1 MLKTSLQL
9 RLHQSLTLTPQLQ
22 QTIRLLQFS
31 SLELQQQ
38 VTEMIEQNPMLEVEE
53 NAPAEVPAE
62 AAEAG
67 DGAAVEAGGA
77 EDIPDELPLDTSWDA
92 IYDSLPAAAPP
103 ASGDGSDYLEN
114 QAAAGGDVRQQ
125 LLEQLQLTGLSP
137 LDRAIAEA
145 IVLNLRNDGY
155 LDDSLANIAQLV
167 SDLSGQ
173 PVGEDEV
180 RAMQHYVMQLE
191 PVGCGALDP
200 REHLLA
206 QLRHRGADGQAAADA
221 RLLLERHFE
230 LVGKQNLNQLTRRTG
245 LSAARVEAALS
256 LIRSLPPRPASGLDG
271 ERTNY
276 VVPDVYVTRHEGRW
290 VVSLNPEVSPRLRV
304 HPFYASLVRRGDQ
317 SDDNR
322 YLREQ
327 LQEARWFIKS
337 ILSRNETIL
346 RVAEVIVDKQQ
357 AFFDQGEQAMQPMV
371 LRDVAEVLGM
381 HESTISRVTTSKY
394 MLTPRGLFEF
404 KYFFSSQLHTADG
417 GNTSATAIKAIIRQL
432 ISDED
437 PQKPLSDSRIAS
449 ILLDEKGIKVARRT
463 VAKYREAMQIPPSN
477 ERKRIG

>member
-53 NAPAEVPAE
+53 NGPEEVPGEPPE
-62 AAEAG
+62 AAEAPV
-67 DGAAVEAGGA
+67 VEAGTTQ
-77 EDIPDELPLDTSWDA
+77 DIPDELPLDTSWDA

-103 ASGDGSDYLEN
+103 GGDGGDYLEN
-114 QAAAGGDVRQQ
+114 QAAPGGDLRQH
-125 LLEQLQLTGLSP
+125 LLEQLQLANLSP

-191 PVGCGALDP
+191 PTGCGARDP

-206 QLRHRGADGQAAADA
+206 QLRQRGADGQAAADA

-230 LVGKQNLNQLTRRTG
+230 LLGKQNLNQLTRRTG
-245 LSAARVEAALS
+245 LSAARVEAALA

-271 ERTNY
+271 ERTDY
-276 VVPDVYVTRHEGRW
+276 VVPDVYVTRRQGRW
-290 VVSLNPEVSPRLRV
+290 VVSLNPEISPRLRV

-337 ILSRNETIL
+337 IMSRNETIL

-381 HESTISRVTTSKY
+381 HESTISRVTTRKY

-437 PQKPLSDSRIAS
+437 PQRPLSDSRIAS

>member
-1 MLKTSLQL
+1 MLKNSLQL

-38 VTEMIEQNPMLEVEE
+38 ITEMIEQNPLLDVEE
-53 NAPAEVPAE
+53 PEPAETPE
-62 AAEAG
+62 AAAESAAEPEAG
-67 DGAAVEAGGA
+67 TTD
-77 EDIPDELPLDTSWDA
+77 DIPDELPLDTGWDA
-92 IYDSLPAAAPP
+92 IYDSLPTAA
-103 ASGDGSDYLEN
+103 GGGEGGDYLEN
-114 QAAAGGDVRQQ
+114 QAGPEGDLRTHLLQQ
-125 LLEQLQLTGLSP
+125 LALAPLGP
-137 LDRAIAEA
+137 LDAAIAEA

-155 LDDSLANIAQLV
+155 LDDSLENIARLV

-173 PVGEDEV
+173 QVDEDDV
-180 RAMQHYVMQLE
+180 HAMQQYVMQLD
-191 PVGCGALDP
+191 PVGCGARDP
-200 REHLLA
+200 REHLLL
-206 QLRHRGADGQAAADA
+206 QLRQRGADHPAAADA
-221 RLLLERHFE
+221 RLLLERHFA
-230 LVGKQNLNQLTRRTG
+230 LLGKQSLSQLTRRTG
-245 LSAARVEAALS
+245 LSAERVEAALA
-256 LIRSLPPRPASGLDG
+256 LIRTLPPRPAGGLDG
-271 ERTNY
+271 ERTDY
-276 VVPDVYVTRHEGRW
+276 VVPDVYVTRRQGRW
-290 VVSLNPEVSPRLRV
+290 VVSLNPDISPRLRV

-317 SDDNR
+317 SADNR

-337 ILSRNETIL
+337 ILSRNDTIL

-357 AFFDQGEQAMQPMV
+357 AFFEHGEQAMQPMV

-394 MLTPRGLFEF
+394 MLTPRGVFEF

-417 GNTSATAIKAIIRQL
+417 GNTSATAIKAVIRQL
-432 ISDED
+432 IRDEE

-449 ILLDEKGIKVARRT
+449 ILREEKGIKVARRT

>member
-53 NAPAEVPAE
+53 NAPEEVPGEPPE
-62 AAEAG
+62 AAEAPV
-67 DGAAVEAGGA
+67 VEVGTTQ
-77 EDIPDELPLDTSWDA
+77 DIPDELPLDTSWDA
-92 IYDSLPAAAPP
+92 IYDSLPAAAPLG
-103 ASGDGSDYLEN
+103 GDGGDYLEN
-114 QAAAGGDVRQQ
+114 QAAPGGDLRQH
-125 LLEQLQLTGLSP
+125 LLEQLQLANLSP

-191 PVGCGALDP
+191 PTGCGARDP

-206 QLRHRGADGQAAADA
+206 QLRQRGADGQAAADA

-230 LVGKQNLNQLTRRTG
+230 LLGKQNLNQLTRRTG
-245 LSAARVEAALS
+245 LSAARVEAALA

-271 ERTNY
+271 ERTDY
-276 VVPDVYVTRHEGRW
+276 VVPDVYVTRHQGRW
-290 VVSLNPEVSPRLRV
+290 VVSLNPDISPRLRV

-337 ILSRNETIL
+337 IMSRNETIL

-381 HESTISRVTTSKY
+381 HESTISRVTTRKY

-437 PQKPLSDSRIAS
+437 PQRPLSDSRIAS